1 MGELID
7 FWHRRAGKENL
18 FLYLMLCNRLRIYHQ
33 GAWISIHYVNKL
45 DIILDV
51 NVEFLQDGF
60 GLKVLQ
66 DLPYQWENER

>member
-1 MGELID
+1 
-7 FWHRRAGKENL
+7 
-18 FLYLMLCNRLRIYHQ
+18 MLCNRLRIYHQ
-33 GAWISIHYVNKL
+33 GALISIQISYVNKL

-66 DLPYQWENER
+66 DLPYQWEIIF